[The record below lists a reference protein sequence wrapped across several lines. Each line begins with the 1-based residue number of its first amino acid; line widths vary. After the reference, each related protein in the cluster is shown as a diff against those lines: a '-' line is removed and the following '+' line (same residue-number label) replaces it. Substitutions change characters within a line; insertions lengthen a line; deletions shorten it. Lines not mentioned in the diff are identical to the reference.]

1 MKIEVSN
8 GEIVDKYTILQIKLK
23 NCPQSTLKYSN
34 ILNEYNLIQ
43 QDIEKL
49 NIDKNLIAE
58 LYTINQQLWDIEDS
72 IRSLEEKKQFDQDF
86 IHLARSVYITNDK
99 RFELKSIINKQS
111 NSTVKEEKILPI
123 YNL

>member
-23 NCPQSTLKYSN
+23 KCLQSTPKYSN

-49 NIDKNLIAE
+49 NIDKNLIIE
-58 LYTINQQLWDIEDS
+58 LYTINNQLWDIEDN

-86 IHLARSVYITNDK
+86 I
-99 RFELKSIINKQS
+99 
-111 NSTVKEEKILPI
+111 P
-123 YNL
+123 

>member
-23 NCPQSTLKYSN
+23 KCLQSTSKYSN

-49 NIDKNLIAE
+49 NIDKNLIIE
-58 LYTINQQLWDIEDS
+58 LYTINNQLWDIEDN

-86 IHLARSVYITNDK
+86 INLARSMGFFGN
-99 RFELKSIINKQS
+99 KSI
-111 NSTVKEEKILPI
+111 ELF
-123 YNL
+123 L